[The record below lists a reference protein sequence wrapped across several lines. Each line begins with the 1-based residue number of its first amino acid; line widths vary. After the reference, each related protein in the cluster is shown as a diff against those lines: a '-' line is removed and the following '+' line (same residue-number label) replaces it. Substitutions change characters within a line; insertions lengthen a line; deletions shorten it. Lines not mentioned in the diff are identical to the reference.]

1 VPRWILL
8 AAALFGAGCS
18 QPAAQGT
25 SGGTGSGSAGGASTT
40 GTGGSAGSSGAG
52 ASSTGGSA
60 ASGSSGAGAS
70 STGGTGGASSSST
83 GTTGGAGT
91 GGASTTGGISD
102 GGLSVTLE
110 TVGVHPAALAALA
123 GLSKPL
129 TPPSLASGY
138 TVLLEGVSVSGLTA
152 RITVLGEIP
161 LDATNDQGPITFSNV
176 DVSGG
181 VASLGL
187 LSAIVSDADIDAGFP
202 APTIWPSCDQLYGT
216 ADAGFQDSF
225 VVSACQ
231 VHFGTPTASI
241 TDGVAFAMPA
251 SYVALLDC
259 AAGYIPGSLF
269 DNGVALLYA
278 SANAAAL
285 GNPLAGVA
293 FSGTGTILYYP
304 AGYAFGTASTTS
316 PTSSAGVATVT
327 GISSIVTISASGDGD
342 TFKGRD
348 VSTPAGDVYQV
359 FYAPGT

>member
-1 VPRWILL
+1 MPRWIPL
-8 AAALFGAGCS
+8 AAALCWAGCS
-18 QPAAQGT
+18 QPVAEGT
-25 SGGTGSGSAGGASTT
+25 SGGTGSAGTVGGAST
-40 GTGGSAGSSGAG
+40 GGASGAAGSSGAG
-52 ASSTGGSA
+52 ASSTGGNA

-70 STGGTGGASSSST
+70 STGGAGSSGT

-91 GGASTTGGISD
+91 GGASTTGGS

-138 TVLLEGVSVSGLTA
+138 TLLLEGVSVSGFTA
-152 RITVLGEIP
+152 QITVLGEIP

-202 APTIWPSCDQLYGT
+202 APTTWPSCDQLYGT

-285 GNPLAGVA
+285 GNPLAGVT

-304 AGYAFGTASTTS
+304 AGYTFDTASTTS

-327 GISSIVTISASGDGD
+327 GISTIVTLSASGDGD